1 MAAAFLVFGFS
12 GPEDYQ
18 HKVIWFL
25 VTLLIVSFR
34 ASDAFYWMLKLKGT
48 EYNGHKAM
56 NRIFIGYMTTALIWA
71 VYSIVFFNS
80 SSDIEFAALVAIL
93 LALAGGTTNLLS
105 SFRFA
110 SMLFILITLLPV
122 SIIAIFSGIDSRFY
136 LGLMALIYAV
146 VMSLTGQRAAKV
158 TRETIRLRI
167 ENIDLVQKMRDEIT
181 QVDEVHEELGEAY
194 RKLNESNSSLEKEVE
209 RRTERIRQ
217 LSNLDP
223 LTGLYNRAAFIQ
235 QLKVTAHKSADR
247 NHSLALLFI
256 DLNGFKNIND
266 TLGHK
271 VGDAVLIEVAHRLS
285 AFANDYNAGRWGGD
299 EFLMLL
305 PYAQRE
311 TAMSVSYA
319 VQARIAQPLDVM
331 SNQLHLSASIG
342 IAMLPEHTQDEFEL
356 IQLADFAMF
365 EQKRL
370 HLSEPRMFSQD
381 LFQNLRKQEELR
393 SGLQKAIAKKQFH
406 LCYQPIMCF
415 ETNKP
420 WSYEALLRW
429 NFNGELIRPD
439 IFIPLAE
446 QSGFIH
452 EIGAWVLNRACIDA
466 SQWQHSN
473 DASVSVNVSII
484 QLMADNFISILDK
497 AVETS
502 GLPPERLHLEI
513 TESMFADNKKKMRAQ
528 LNAIKSRNVQVSID
542 DFGTGYSSLSQLQT
556 LNFDTIKIDRS
567 FVSNISQG
575 GEAIIRATM
584 FIAKEFGC
592 KTVAEGI
599 ENEYEAKVL
608 SEMGVDYLQGFLFAK
623 PMINDDIAGWLDS
636 LDK

>member
-1 MAAAFLVFGFS
+1 MAASFLVFGFA
-12 GPEDYQ
+12 GPENFQ
-18 HKVIWFL
+18 HKLIWFF
-25 VTLLIVSFR
+25 VTLLLVSFR
-34 ASDAFYWMLKLKGT
+34 AGDALYWLFKLKGT
-48 EYNGHKAM
+48 NHNGSGAM
-56 NRIFIGYMTTALIWA
+56 NRIFVGYMATALIWTA
-71 VYSIVFFNS
+71 YPIFFFYK
-80 SSDIEFAALVAIL
+80 SSDIEFAALMAIL

-105 SFRFA
+105 NFRFA
-110 SMLFILITLLPV
+110 SMLFILIMLLPV
-122 SIIAIFSGIDSRFY
+122 SIISIFSGIDSRFY
-136 LGLMALIYAV
+136 LGLLALTYSV

-158 TRETIRLRI
+158 SRETAILKI
-167 ENIDLVQKMRDEIT
+167 ENTGLVQKMRDEIT
-181 QVDEVHEELGEAY
+181 QVDEVHKELGEAY

-235 QLKVTAHKSADR
+235 QLKVTAYKSADR

-271 VGDAVLIEVAHRLS
+271 VGDAVLIEIAHRLG

-305 PYAQRE
+305 PYAQQE
-311 TAMSVSYA
+311 TAMSVSHA

-331 SNQLHLSASIG
+331 SNQLHLTASIG

-381 LFQNLRKQEELR
+381 LFNNLRKQEELR
-393 SGLQKAIAKKQFH
+393 SGLQQAIAKKQ
-406 LCYQPIMCF
+406 LYVCYQPIMCY
-415 ETNKP
+415 ETNEP

-429 NFNGELIRPD
+429 NFNDELVSPD

-466 SQWQHSN
+466 RQWQHSSE
-473 DASVSVNVSII
+473 ASVSVNVSII

-497 AVETS
+497 AIQSS
-502 GLPPERLHLEI
+502 GLAPERLHVEI
-513 TESMFADNKKKMRAQ
+513 TESMFADNKKKIRAQ

-567 FVSNISQG
+567 FVSNIAQG

-599 ENEYEAKVL
+599 ENEYEAQVL

-623 PMINDDIAGWLDS
+623 PMLNDDIAGWLSS